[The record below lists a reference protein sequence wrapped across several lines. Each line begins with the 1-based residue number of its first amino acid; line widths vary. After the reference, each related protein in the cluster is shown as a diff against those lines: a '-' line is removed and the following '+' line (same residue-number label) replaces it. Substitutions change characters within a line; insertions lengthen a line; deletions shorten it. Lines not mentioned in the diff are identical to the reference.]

1 MVYVTQTWLNRTY
14 GNDSRF
20 ERIPV
25 EDENVKG
32 RTGWTT
38 IYALTRAFQIELGI
52 TQTADN
58 FGPTTVARFNERW
71 PNGIQ
76 PAGPDEEDNVYAIIQ
91 GAMWCKG
98 YSSGH
103 YADDGTLDRHF
114 DDLVAAHIMELKMDA
129 GLSAPDGVV
138 TLNVMKALLSMD
150 YFVIG
155 AGTGGDEGIRS
166 IQQALNRD
174 YEDYIGLRPCDG
186 IYGRGT
192 NEALIYALQK
202 EEGLDIDTANGYFGP
217 TTKRLCP
224 TLPDTAGVIDAST
237 ELHLI
242 RLLQYSLYCNGFK
255 NYGILGVFNS
265 TTEQAIKNFQ
275 THYALERNGIA
286 DLTTWMSL
294 LTSCGNPDRPAKA
307 CDCATILTA
316 EKAATLKNAGYEV
329 VGRYLS
335 GTVVGGASKALSREE
350 IQIIFDAG
358 LRFFPIYQGGA
369 YYAEYFTEEQGR
381 KDAYYAYS
389 YATQLGIPANTIIY
403 FAVDYD
409 AMDYEVTQRII
420 PYFRAVHEGMQNWNK
435 YRVGIY
441 GARNICTRVSKKGYA
456 FSSFVGDMST
466 GFSGNLGFTIPDNW
480 AFDQFTTVTIGSG
493 AGKIEID
500 KDGYSGRDTGVTFI
514 TEEKTVDIE
523 ELERIDRSTLMN
535 THYYADYYN
544 ANHTGLAQTQIPS
557 EFNDYNI
564 LACLQLLFI
573 YFWDKEDYEKTD
585 MLYQEMITLR
595 KLHPSYRTIYADF
608 LDAGGQFDMGYQYY
622 APHRRTTMNVFVTA
636 TYFTKDTIK
645 QMHQADNWLSFM
657 GSLIPEAG
665 EILSTLFDVMR
676 RIEQEGGIGISKE
689 IVDEIQDVK
698 IDFSIDFF
706 VEKVLNLPAWVSTAL
721 STLWGF
727 TSTSYDVAGEDRETY
742 VKDGVTLQDGDS
754 YINVRLFYDMG
765 IEQHDFRFYFRNGY
779 PLVTNLEQFVSRW
792 DNDPKGMSVSR
803 QNAEL
808 FAEQG
813 YVPSEQHQ
821 SRGQYWEYATD
832 GLI

>member
-237 ELHLI
+237 ELRLI

-456 FSSFVGDMST
+456 VSSFVGDMST

-480 AFDQFTTVTIGSG
+480 AFDQFTTVTVGSG
-493 AGKIEID
+493 AGEIEID

-544 ANHTGLAQTQIPS
+544 ANHTGLAQMQIPS

-608 LDAGGQFDMGYQYY
+608 VDAGGQFDMGYQYY

-645 QMHQADNWLSFM
+645 QMHEVQDWTVFM
-657 GSLIPEAG
+657 VSLIPKWGTIASVVLDQVYKTEQG
-665 EILSTLFDVMR
+665 EELGLSDLIIEGGLDALDDFRLDKLLEMLHLSKNARTAISTL
-676 RIEQEGGIGISKE
+676 
-689 IVDEIQDVK
+689 
-698 IDFSIDFF
+698 IDFSQ
-706 VEKVLNLPAWVSTAL
+706 TAL
-721 STLWGF
+721 QTG
-727 TSTSYDVAGEDRETY
+727 AEDRETY

-765 IEQHDFRFYFRNGY
+765 IEQHDFQFYFRNGY
-779 PLVTNLEQFVSRW
+779 PIVTNLEQFVSRW
-792 DNDPKGMSVSR
+792 DNDPKGVSVSR

-808 FAEQG
+808 FAAQG
-813 YVPSEQHQ
+813 YVPSEYHQ
-821 SRGQYWEYATD
+821 ARGQYWDDATD

>member
-1 MVYVTQTWLNRTY
+1 M
-14 GNDSRF
+14 
-20 ERIPV
+20 
-25 EDENVKG
+25 
-32 RTGWTT
+32 
-38 IYALTRAFQIELGI
+38 
-52 TQTADN
+52 
-58 FGPTTVARFNERW
+58 
-71 PNGIQ
+71 
-76 PAGPDEEDNVYAIIQ
+76 
-91 GAMWCKG
+91 
-98 YSSGH
+98 
-103 YADDGTLDRHF
+103 DRHF

-237 ELHLI
+237 ELRLI

-294 LTSCGNPDRPAKA
+294 LTRCGNPDRPAKA

-456 FSSFVGDMST
+456 VSSFVGDMST

-523 ELERIDRSTLMN
+523 ELDRIDRSTLMN

-544 ANHTGLAQTQIPS
+544 SNHTSLAQTQIPS

-608 LDAGGQFDMGYQYY
+608 VDAGGQFDMGYQYY

-645 QMHQADNWLSFM
+645 QMHQADNWLTFM
-657 GSLIPEAG
+657 SSLIPGVSLILTPLFEVMLDVEQNGCLNLGGILWDSSTGAIRDHAFEKLVGRLKGPAWISVGMSTFISLVSAVNYEIAG
-665 EILSTLFDVMR
+665 E
-676 RIEQEGGIGISKE
+676 G
-689 IVDEIQDVK
+689 
-698 IDFSIDFF
+698 
-706 VEKVLNLPAWVSTAL
+706 
-721 STLWGF
+721 
-727 TSTSYDVAGEDRETY
+727 RETY

-754 YINVRLFYDMG
+754 YIKISLLYDMG
-765 IEQHDFRFYFRNGY
+765 IEQHDFQFYFRNGY
-779 PLVTNLEQFVSRW
+779 PLVTSLEDYTTRW
-792 DNDPKGMSVSR
+792 DNDPQGVSVSR
-803 QNAEL
+803 QRAEL

-813 YVPSEQHQ
+813 YVPSEHHQ
-821 SRGQYWEYATD
+821 SRGQYWDDATD

>member
-1 MVYVTQTWLNRTY
+1 MDEMVYVTQTWLNRTY

-32 RTGWTT
+32 RTGWIT

-237 ELHLI
+237 ELRLI

-456 FSSFVGDMST
+456 VSSFVGDMST

-480 AFDQFTTVTIGSG
+480 AFDQFATVTVGSG
-493 AGKIEID
+493 DGQIEID
-500 KDGYSGRDTGVTFI
+500 KDGYSGRYVGVQPSDYRDQYPKWTEGTGQGWLKV
-514 TEEKTVDIE
+514 
-523 ELERIDRSTLMN
+523 DRSGSPITVYKNKVLQEA
-535 THYYADYYN
+535 T
-544 ANHTGLAQTQIPS
+544 
-557 EFNDYNI
+557 NDY
-564 LACLQLLFI
+564 
-573 YFWDKEDYEKTD
+573 
-585 MLYQEMITLR
+585 R
-595 KLHPSYRTIYADF
+595 P
-608 LDAGGQFDMGYQYY
+608 
-622 APHRRTTMNVFVTA
+622 
-636 TYFTKDTIK
+636 
-645 QMHQADNWLSFM
+645 
-657 GSLIPEAG
+657 G
-665 EILSTLFDVMR
+665 EIL
-676 RIEQEGGIGISKE
+676 
-689 IVDEIQDVK
+689 DEIPENGCFAMRFNSDDYHNTMYRAVFTGTDGVRKEGYIFGGYDHTADDETYMEQWANCK
-698 IDFSIDFF
+698 DFLNY
-706 VEKVLNLPAWVSTAL
+706 KVDPQTNQLVSNSGYEFQYGTNQYIPYTLKYGASYYKGETYMGYLPAGTEVAISGEAVTGSSYPWRIAVDLIKKNGQWTYLNGSY
-721 STLWGF
+721 GF
-727 TSTSYDVAGEDRETY
+727 VDLRFDRGNMPE
-742 VKDGVTLQDGDS
+742 
-754 YINVRLFYDMG
+754 NRLL
-765 IEQHDFRFYFRNGY
+765 R
-779 PLVTNLEQFVSRW
+779 
-792 DNDPKGMSVSR
+792 
-803 QNAEL
+803 
-808 FAEQG
+808 
-813 YVPSEQHQ
+813 
-821 SRGQYWEYATD
+821 
-832 GLI
+832 